1 MTEQCDQKLISRDF
15 LNIYYKK
22 LLQQTSNGA
31 YILTSHDF
39 SWLQNGQLNCVSNG
53 SIAFRFVG
61 GFLLLFLLPIYLHR
75 KRKLKIKKKN
85 FHWKNIPRL
94 YSNQQEELKSHLNIV
109 LEGRHFGVVGQI
121 NNTTLPLQFTS
132 IYFYSA

>member
-75 KRKLKIKKKN
+75 KRKLKIKKKE
-85 FHWKNIPRL
+85 FSLEKHTTFIFQSTRRTKKSLKYCFGGQTLRRRWA
-94 YSNQQEELKSHLNIV
+94 NQQYNIA
-109 LEGRHFGVVGQI
+109 
-121 NNTTLPLQFTS
+121 TS
-132 IYFYSA
+132 IYFYKFL